1 MSDELTKGIYV
12 SINPEATSKIV
23 QGIKNHE
30 FRNYIPKK
38 SFKFLYVYVTAP
50 QSKLKYVME
59 IGDIVK
65 YPEKLDKDGDGNLD
79 FNIGKKSKY
88 AYPIIK
94 VYELAYPI
102 SLEELKNKFD
112 FVPPQAFA
120 YSETFSE
127 LTEHVLKAEKKLLQ
141 INKI

>member
-1 MSDELTKGIYV
+1 MSDELAKGIYV

-23 QGIKNHE
+23 QGIKKYE

-59 IGDIVK
+59 IGDVVK
-65 YPEKLDKDGDGNLD
+65 YPEKLDKYGDGNLN

-112 FVPPQAFA
+112 FVPPQAFT

-127 LTEHVLKAEKKLLQ
+127 LTEHVSKAEKKLLQ

>member
-1 MSDELTKGIYV
+1 MSDELTNGIYV
-12 SINPEATSKIV
+12 SINPEPTSKIV

-50 QSKLKYVME
+50 QSQLKYVIE
-59 IGDIVK
+59 IGNIVK
-65 YPEKLDKDGDGNLD
+65 YPEKLESNGDGNLD

-94 VYELAYPI
+94 VYELDCPI
-102 SLEELKNKFD
+102 SLEELKKKFG
-112 FVPPQAFA
+112 FVPPQAFSYA
-120 YSETFSE
+120 ETYIE
-127 LTEHVLKAEKKLLQ
+127 LTKHIVTAENVVI
-141 INKI
+141 INR